1 MQWKLA
7 KTINE
12 LPKSI
17 FPKINKKSIK
27 YKEILV
33 YNGMFHI
40 CFIADNE
47 IVDGRIKNY
56 SLLESSTL
64 NSVEFPILY
73 CTLNVPKNRE
83 LIKENHLNKEKLN
96 Q

>member
-1 MQWKLA
+1 
-7 KTINE
+7 
-12 LPKSI
+12 
-17 FPKINKKSIK
+17 
-27 YKEILV
+27 
-33 YNGMFHI
+33 MFHI

-47 IVDGRIKNY
+47 IVDGKIKNY

-83 LIKENHLNKEKLN
+83 LIKENP
-96 Q
+96 